1 MRVYKLGFAKSEED
15 SDFFIYKKIKDK
27 EAEDD
32 KVFYEV
38 IKNKYLLK
46 HKEQSEFMVKGEENL
61 VSSANEFY
69 DEDEIS
75 SNSFPPK
82 EAPKEIL
89 LEWKKMTDDMDPFDL
104 FLLEEKAKAEKM
116 NQDNG
121 LLPNQESLLYRENNL
136 AYKVQ
141 DYIRLY
147 EDIVFQIEHP
157 VFPTA
162 DDETATGQI
171 KNTFSLMAK
180 HLKSTI

>member
-1 MRVYKLGFAKSEED
+1 
-15 SDFFIYKKIKDK
+15 
-27 EAEDD
+27 
-32 KVFYEV
+32 
-38 IKNKYLLK
+38 
-46 HKEQSEFMVKGEENL
+46 
-61 VSSANEFY
+61 
-69 DEDEIS
+69 
-75 SNSFPPK
+75 
-82 EAPKEIL
+82 
-89 LEWKKMTDDMDPFDL
+89 
-104 FLLEEKAKAEKM
+104 M